1 MIRFSQDRTARAS
14 GVAPAAP
21 AGGAQVIGGRGCG
34 YLLGLLLCA
43 SPLLAESPFPVPSG
57 QNVTLSEVL
66 LDETP
71 GELWVRFRFVAPAIT
86 RDSGSV
92 DYDQAAPDMDHLCD
106 ALALPYLE
114 IHAITPAR
122 VVISLMDRP
131 VAFGAQDPAATQFFE
146 SYRPAGLRCIW
157 EEF

>member
-1 MIRFSQDRTARAS
+1 MIRFSRHRTARAG

-21 AGGAQVIGGRGCG
+21 AGGAQFIGGRSCG
-34 YLLGLLLCA
+34 YLVGLLLGA
-43 SPLLAESPFPVPSG
+43 TSLHADAPFPVPSG

-66 LDETP
+66 LDEAP

-86 RDSGSV
+86 RETGSV
-92 DYDQAAPDMDHLCD
+92 SYDQAGPDMDHLCD
-106 ALALPYLE
+106 ELAMPYLTS
-114 IHAITPAR
+114 HQITPAR

-131 VAFGAQDPAATQFFE
+131 VVFGALDPAATQFFE
-146 SYRPAGLRCIW
+146 TYRPEDARCIW